1 MDVSIGDP
9 CVYDDFRPNKELLK
23 AVSDSVD
30 ANNGYV
36 DFEGIKDIREWISK
50 QYKSVFDIDFTDV
63 FITQGVSMALW
74 MSLCVLCDSGDNFL
88 MP

>member
-1 MDVSIGDP
+1 VDVSIGDP

-36 DFEGIKDIREWISK
+36 DFEGIKVLFNLGYSRMDFKAIQVGIRH
-50 QYKSVFDIDFTDV
+50 
-63 FITQGVSMALW
+63 
-74 MSLCVLCDSGDNFL
+74 
-88 MP
+88 